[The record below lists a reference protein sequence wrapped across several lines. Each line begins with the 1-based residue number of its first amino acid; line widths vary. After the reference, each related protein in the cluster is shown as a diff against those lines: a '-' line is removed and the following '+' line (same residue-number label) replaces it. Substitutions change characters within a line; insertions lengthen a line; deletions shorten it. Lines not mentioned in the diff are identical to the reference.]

1 MSARQHYDD
10 ALAALHHQLND
21 LGTFAATAVDR
32 ALEALSRQDVELARQ
47 IIVDDRYTDEA
58 EHNLQ
63 SHAVTLI
70 ATQQPVARDL
80 RSIISAIAVAGELE
94 RIADYGKAIA
104 KLVIGPEGAAP
115 LDPPADLL
123 NLGAAAQAIL
133 AHSLRA
139 LASIDEGAARALFVE
154 EERIDLIYKPLKT
167 SLSASLATSPV
178 GAARAADL
186 LFVAHNLERIADRA
200 TNIAERIIYYTS
212 GQIVELNP

>member
-10 ALAALHHQLND
+10 ALTALHHQLND

-32 ALEALSRQDVELARQ
+32 ALNALAHQDVELARQ
-47 IIVDDRYTDEA
+47 IISDDRQTDEA
-58 EHNLQ
+58 ERNLETQ
-63 SHAVTLI
+63 AVMLI
-70 ATQQPVARDL
+70 ATQAPVARDL

-104 KLVIGPEGAAP
+104 KLVIGPEGAPP
-115 LDPPADLL
+115 LNPPAELL
-123 NLGAAAQAIL
+123 NLGAAAQAVL
-133 AHSLRA
+133 SHCLRA
-139 LASIDEGAARALFVE
+139 LATVDEGAARALFVE
-154 EERIDLIYKPLKT
+154 EERIDRIYKPLKA
-167 SLSASLATSPV
+167 SLAASLATSSL